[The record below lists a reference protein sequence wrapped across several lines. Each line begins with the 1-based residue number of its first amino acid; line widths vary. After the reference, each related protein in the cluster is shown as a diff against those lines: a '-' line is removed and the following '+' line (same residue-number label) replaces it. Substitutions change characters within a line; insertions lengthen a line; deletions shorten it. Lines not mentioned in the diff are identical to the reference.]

1 MEFIPV
7 EIGLIPIIL
16 AVLLGPLLVKKIERN
31 LEAFLFLMGACAVA
45 LSRSWHIDLV
55 EEAIQEPVVIGIML
69 SILATGLIINYLKPH
84 FLQEVNGII
93 SDGITMKVIF
103 LEIVI
108 VLGLSAAIITPILPF
123 FVLVEAVNH
132 LPILRRT
139 KANVTALGCLSILLG
154 AVLGLIEGPS
164 SPIAAMK
171 MQGALP
177 SAGFLPLELQSMYVM
192 LGIFVLGL
200 TSLFFAEEKAISI
213 KMQTPER
220 VASHKKAAIWGI
232 RVCLF
237 AGALLLVGVAYGVDI

>member
-1 MEFIPV
+1 MEMMPV

-16 AVLLGPLLVKKIERN
+16 AVLLGPLLVKKIQRN

-55 EEAIQEPVVIGIML
+55 EEAVQEPVVVGIVL
-69 SILATGLIINYLKPH
+69 SVLAVGLIVHYLKPH
-84 FLQEVNGII
+84 FLQDINGILL
-93 SDGITMKVIF
+93 DGITMKVIF
-103 LEIVI
+103 LEIVV

-139 KANVTALGCLSILLG
+139 RANVTALGCLSIFLG
-154 AVLGLIEGPS
+154 AVLGLTEGPS
-164 SPIAAMK
+164 STIAVMR

-177 SAGFLPLELQSMYVM
+177 SGDLLPLELQSLYII

-200 TSLFFAEEKAISI
+200 ISIFFAGEKVIAME
-213 KMQTPER
+213 MQTSESGRP
-220 VASHKKAAIWGI
+220 
-232 RVCLF
+232 
-237 AGALLLVGVAYGVDI
+237 